1 VGLVPLTEGGS
12 VDLDDGAF
20 NEGIGSNEFVVGGI
34 VDLNRNIRSAL

>member
-1 VGLVPLTEGGS
+1 MGLVPLTEGGS

-20 NEGIGSNEFVVGGI
+20 DEGVRSDEFVIGGV